1 MKPPGMIRNSQV
13 FALKLSARRVP
24 RPLLE
29 ITRRTLEKLMGFR
42 KFNAIYAGMP
52 ACAAAE
58 FPREFLEAMQ
68 IKVTF
73 TGLSPDEIPATGPL
87 IVVANHPTGLIEGL
101 ALDAMLLRRRP
112 DVTVMTNYIFGSIPE
127 LQERYVFVD
136 PQRRFRR

>member
-58 FPREFLEAMQ
+58 FPREFLEGMQ
-68 IKVTF
+68 INVPF
-73 TGLSPDEIPATGPL
+73 TGLSPAC
-87 IVVANHPTGLIEGL
+87 VIEGL

-112 DVTVMTNYIFGSIPE
+112 DVHVMTNYIFGSIPE

-136 PQRRFRR
+136 PQRRFR